1 VIRAALESW
10 ACAYSVTGRQER
22 YAPFGVFFVLIA
34 LAPDVIEA
42 ALDKPDIRVSS
53 TEPFNVSRRS
63 NARDKF
69 VLEFRFESASLF
81 TKHAA
86 VLTREINT
94 QTRLIPD
101 ETSCAV
107 P

>member
-1 VIRAALESW
+1 MIRAALESW
-10 ACAYSVTGRQER
+10 SCAYSVTGRREL
-22 YAPFGVFFVLIA
+22 YVPFGVFLVLTA
-34 LAPDVIEA
+34 STPDVVEA

-53 TEPFNVSRRS
+53 TEPLNVSRRS

-86 VLTREINT
+86 VLTPI
-94 QTRLIPD
+94 
-101 ETSCAV
+101 C
-107 P
+107 